1 MSEGPTTPE
10 AMRASVTARLR
21 TLASAD
27 PRLALSDLLRQW
39 AYDRLLTRVFS
50 GDEAERWV
58 LKGAAALLVRLG
70 PDTRHTRDVDL
81 FNSSGDLAEAEE
93 DLRDAV
99 ARDLGD
105 FMHFGVGP
113 STPIG
118 EVPVTRRLKI
128 TAFLGATEFA
138 SFPVDL
144 VTNLNMT
151 GEPDILGPLVRVD
164 IPGVATVQYRVY
176 PVTDHVADK
185 VCAIHELHDRE
196 DGTADASTRYR
207 DLVDLA
213 VLARTTRF
221 ESGTL
226 LEAVRAEA
234 ERRQLDLPG
243 RLTIPTGSDWVAG
256 YAREVKNAPAILDRN
271 LESAV
276 SLVASFIDPILSGKP
291 HGSWDPDGLSW
302 S

>member
-1 MSEGPTTPE
+1 MTPE

-27 PRLALSDLLRQW
+27 PRLALNDLLRQW
-39 AYDRLLTRVFS
+39 VYDRLLARVFL

-70 PDTRHTRDVDL
+70 PDTRHTRDIDL
-81 FNSSGDLAEAEE
+81 FNSSGDLAEAE
-93 DLRDAV
+93 DALRV
-99 ARDLGD
+99 AAAQDLGD
-105 FMHFGVGP
+105 FMRFEVGP
-113 STPIG
+113 SAPIG
-118 EVPVTRRLKI
+118 EVPGTRRLKI

-164 IPGVATVQYRVY
+164 IPGVASVQYRVY
-176 PVTDHVADK
+176 PVMDHVADK
-185 VCAIHELHDRE
+185 ICAIHELHGRE

-226 LEAVRAEA
+226 LAAVRSEA
-234 ERRQLDLPG
+234 ERRQLGLPG
-243 RLTIPTGSDWVAG
+243 QLTIPTGSDWVAG

-276 SLVASFIDPILSGKP
+276 SLVATFIDPILAGKA
-291 HGSWDPDGLSW
+291 HGSWNPDELSW